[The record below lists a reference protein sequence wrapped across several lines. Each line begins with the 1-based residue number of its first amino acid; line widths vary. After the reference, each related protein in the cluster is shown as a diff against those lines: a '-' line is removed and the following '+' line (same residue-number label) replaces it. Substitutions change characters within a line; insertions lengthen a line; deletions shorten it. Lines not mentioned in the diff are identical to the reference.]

1 MDTLSIAKSNI
12 LTRRLDVGFCLCVT
26 IIYFFVT
33 TFSKQIYLFLDYS
46 SSLGLRDLAFFQQAL
61 HSFTTD
67 GTFETSL
74 GAHDHQSI
82 FGEHA
87 FFFLVFL
94 IPLYFITKT
103 PLLLMLSQPAAYIL
117 MVFPVYKIL
126 KDVYNEDLKTIY
138 LVLMLLLINPAYNV
152 TLQNFNIYG
161 FHLEFYFPVLFL
173 TAYYFYATAN
183 LPLFIV
189 FYLLSLSIIEYYS
202 LVWIAFSLY
211 MIFVNK
217 NPQRIDFFVLGFSVV
232 YFACMFLFVVPYFRG
247 TLLPWYARRLSMGS
261 PSFDFDIINLV
272 KTLSINLLFNFAI
285 FIFLPLRNR
294 QTLVLLLP
302 WYFAFILAYLNG
314 YGAPLS
320 AGSWHANAIYPL
332 ILVGYIQEFEKISAR
347 HIKINILKAGFAI
360 AVVFFALIQYSKPAY
375 SSGIWPLISK
385 YSELRND
392 YHVIQSIKD
401 TMKDQP
407 TLVSF
412 QLGKYFG
419 DFKDVNRLEN
429 GTVIG
434 KNVQYILYY
443 SGGVPPLDNR
453 KLREIKSKYKVTKE
467 YKDIILFEKLGMD
480 EKSPFSLNTRPTNQ
494 RFTFTYR
501 NS

>member
-1 MDTLSIAKSNI
+1 MDALSTAKSNI

-46 SSLGLRDLAFFQQAL
+46 SSLGLRDLSIFQQAL
-61 HSFTTD
+61 QSFTTD
-67 GTFETSL
+67 GTLETSL
-74 GAHDHQSI
+74 GAHNHQSI

-87 FFFLVFL
+87 FLFLVFL
-94 IPLYFITKT
+94 IPLYYIAKT
-103 PLLLMLSQPAAYIL
+103 PLLLMLSQPLAYIL
-117 MVFPVYKIL
+117 MTFPVYKVL
-126 KDVYNEDLKTIY
+126 KDVYHEDLKIIY
-138 LVLMLLLINPAYNV
+138 LVLMLLLINPAYNI

-202 LVWIAFSLY
+202 FVWIAFSLY

-261 PSFDFDIINLV
+261 PDFDFDIISLV
-272 KTLSINLLFNFAI
+272 KTLSINLVFNFAI
-285 FIFLPLRNR
+285 FVFLPLKNR

-302 WYFAFILAYLNG
+302 WYLACALAYLNG
-314 YGAPLS
+314 YGLPLS
-320 AGSWHANAIYPL
+320 AGSWHANAVYPL
-332 ILVGYIQEFEKISAR
+332 ILVGYINEFEKIGAR
-347 HIKINILKAGFAI
+347 HKKINILKAGFAI
-360 AVVFFALIQYSKPAY
+360 AICLFIAIQYVRPAY
-375 SSGIWPLISK
+375 SSGIWPIISK
-385 YSELRND
+385 YSDLRND
-392 YHVIQSIKD
+392 YDVIQSIKD

-407 TLVSF
+407 LLVSF

-419 DFKDVNRLEN
+419 DFKDVNVLDN
-429 GTVIG
+429 GSIIE
-434 KNVQYILYY
+434 KNIHYILYY
-443 SGGVPPLDNR
+443 SGGVPPLDNQ
-453 KLREIKSKYKVTKE
+453 KLGEIKNKYRATKQ

-480 EKSPFSLNTRPTNQ
+480 EKSPL
-494 RFTFTYR
+494 
-501 NS
+501 